1 MFLWFPSFAG
11 VTTQD
16 SAPGPQTGQA
26 AICLSAS
33 EAPAG
38 LHQGPAAV
46 SPWRQHSTALLTT
59 AQHSVLQN
67 VLWDCTDP
75 GMGTAVFL
83 KRTRQTACRT
93 ASGRDFAEYSSTS
106 FLKRKVG
113 PLWENYSTLMFWYT
127 AGQKQHWELLIK
139 AGNGQIP
146 RDAECPLRAVGW
158 KRWWGSLQAKA
169 KASRHP
175 IPDPQKNSLI
185 FSN

>member
-1 MFLWFPSFAG
+1 MLQLRTRLPARRQG
-11 VTTQD
+11 RQ
-16 SAPGPQTGQA
+16 P
-26 AICLSAS
+26 SAS
-33 EAPAG
+33 PPPKRLQG
-38 LHQGPAAV
+38 CTRDQQQCLHEG
-46 SPWRQHSTALLTT
+46 STAQRCSRLPN
-59 AQHSVLQN
+59 SVLQN

-113 PLWENYSTLMFWYT
+113 PLWESYSTLMFWYT